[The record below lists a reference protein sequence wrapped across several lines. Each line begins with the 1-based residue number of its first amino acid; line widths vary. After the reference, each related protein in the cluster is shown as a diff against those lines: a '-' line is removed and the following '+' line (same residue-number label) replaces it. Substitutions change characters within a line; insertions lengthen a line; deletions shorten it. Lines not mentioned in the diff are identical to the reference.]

1 MSELEAYIAP
11 TADGTGLAEYY
22 LKSEADKMIADLENK
37 LAVAQQTLRL
47 NQPEALYSDLET
59 MGRLSHEIMELKK
72 ACKDKD
78 DWCLHTLK
86 ELRHQK
92 YKRCLAMA
100 RWCNERIAR
109 IEKDYA
115 SNFYKRWKK
124 RWLEFAEKIKEA
136 K

>member
-1 MSELEAYIAP
+1 MNELKSVYVER
-11 TADGTGLAEYY
+11 TGDWVRSKHNLGKFY
-22 LKSEADKMIADLENK
+22 LKSEADEVIA
-37 LAVAQQTLRL
+37 
-47 NQPEALYSDLET
+47 
-59 MGRLSHEIMELKK
+59 ELKK

-100 RWCNERIAR
+100 RWCAKNVDHLNSEGYIYEKQGYTNELADCIKGTEFYHKWYNYWSKLV
-109 IEKDYA
+109 EK
-115 SNFYKRWKK
+115 F
-124 RWLEFAEKIKEA
+124 KEA